1 MAVFVVCGVDLRV
14 AFSMFDKDGDGRIT
28 VQEVQDTMKSLSFP
42 IESARVKLMVKHV
55 DTDGTPS
62 SR

>member
-1 MAVFVVCGVDLRV
+1 
-14 AFSMFDKDGDGRIT
+14 MFDKDGDGRIT
-28 VQEVQDTMKSLSFP
+28 VQEVQDTMKSLGFP